1 MPTEP
6 GPASAEALSALAD
19 YLDRFEGGAQSR
31 GRKYFKAGAVRSL
44 ASAGLEVR
52 AVVRGTY
59 DYDVRLTWEHGGW
72 FSECACPMEADCK
85 HVYATGQAWM
95 RQSDRATG
103 AGLATQVL
111 PPPVVHAG
119 EQPLVTAFTAATG
132 QPPDR
137 KQIAFLRN
145 LQSVHRSLHNIH
157 YGWFDRTALAALAP
171 AKDRHLLQQEYSNP
185 FDGWW
190 LRAPTQPL
198 QLWPFIALLFTEH
211 GIALPD
217 FTAPFDHLDRARE
230 SRAAVQREAELRI
243 WRDRF
248 AQLDQL
254 AAEAPAPANAQALR
268 LRLGAKKIAWEIS
281 AGGLAGPFSALP
293 ANDLRALLHDPVH
306 CAQVMDEASNVVLTF
321 LRANLSRRGRTTLA
335 LGDAEDRVLLR
346 HLLTHPQARTRVV
359 GAAGEPI
366 SDEPQA
372 LTWRIEDHPVDPDRV
387 IVRLAFADGTPPP
400 VPLHHLPG
408 NPTHY
413 LHGARLYR
421 GLPPLTDLPLKNAP
435 DFAVEIPRHVLE
447 LPEAGRFAVRTGVKL
462 PGGMTDRFR
471 PEPLRARLRAQ
482 TITRRAISGDDAL
495 VIELHAVSPDGAAR
509 ARWQPDGWSTT
520 ATGLDRPADSAFLLH
535 DYAPLQPAA
544 DHLARLPGLVWESW
558 APGGGR
564 YAREVAALSF
574 VDHFATWLAAMP
586 PDIVVELGPELA
598 AFAEAPTRAHFTLD
612 VAESSGIDWFDVK
625 VSLQVQDT
633 TLTAA
638 EIKLLRQAR
647 GRFIRLKGR
656 GWRRLEL
663 TISPEEQARF
673 ERLGLDSTA
682 LAQPAHEPGRF
693 HALQLADESL
703 GDALSGKLWQQIRDR
718 AAAIRQLPA
727 PPLPEGL
734 QAELRPYQRE
744 GYHFLAHLAGNRFGG
759 VLADDMGLGKTLQAL
774 AWLLWLSANPEIAA
788 PAAKKAGPK
797 NRPFRA
803 LVVCPK
809 SVVFNWQQE
818 AARFTPA
825 LITGRLQPR
834 ESPPLPAGAHLIIIN
849 YTQLRLHAQTLA
861 GETWDAVILD
871 EGQNIKNP
879 ASATARAARELRA
892 THRLVLTGTPVE
904 NRLLDLW
911 SLFAFAQPGLLGGQT
926 SFQRLYNDRE
936 DSAAAHARLA
946 TRVRHFLLRRTK
958 GQVARDLPPRTEED
972 IVVELEGPQ
981 RTLYDAELKRTRQML
996 LGVKTA
1002 REFDTQR
1009 FNILQSLLRLRQICC
1024 DPRLVGAAL
1033 AGGKN
1038 SRHKNKKPALD
1049 SVDSPRPP
1057 ASAKL
1062 EALLDTLEPLLAEGH
1077 RVLVFSQ
1084 FVTMLELIREELV
1097 ARDIKHLM
1105 LTGQTENRQALV
1117 GQFQAAGGPPVFLL
1131 SLKAAGSGLNLTAA
1145 SYVVLYDP
1153 WWNPAVEAQAID
1165 RTHRIGQTE
1174 HVIAYRLLAR
1184 DTVEEKIRALQKEKA
1199 ALAAAVVQEESLA
1212 KVLDL
1217 ESLRKILG

>member
-6 GPASAEALSALAD
+6 GPASASALSSLAVN
-19 YLDRFEGGAQSR
+19 LDGFDDGARTR
-31 GRKYFKAGAVRSL
+31 GRAYFKSGAVHRL
-44 ASAGLEVR
+44 ASEGLEVR
-52 AVVRGTY
+52 SVVRGSF
-59 DYDVRLTWEHGGW
+59 DYDVRLTWEHGSW
-72 FSECACPMEADCK
+72 FSTCTCPMEADCK
-85 HVYATGQAWM
+85 HVYATGQAWL
-95 RQSDRATG
+95 RQSDRSTG
-103 AGLATQVL
+103 AGLAAKVLL
-111 PPPVVHAG
+111 PPAVHPH
-119 EQPLVTAFTAATG
+119 EQPLIAAFTAATG

-137 KQIAFLRN
+137 PQIVFLRN
-145 LQSVHRSLHNIH
+145 LEKVHHSLRDHH
-157 YGWFDRTALAALAP
+157 GGWLDRTALAALAP
-171 AKDRHLLQQEYSNP
+171 AKDRYRLTQEYSNP
-185 FDGWW
+185 FAGWW
-190 LRAPTQPL
+190 ARAPAQPL
-198 QLWPFIALLFTEH
+198 QLWPFIALLFTER
-211 GIALPD
+211 GIARPD
-217 FTAPFDHLDRARE
+217 FTAPFDQLERARE
-230 SRAAVQREAELRI
+230 SRTAVQREAELRL
-243 WRDRF
+243 WRKRF
-248 AQLDQL
+248 SELDQL
-254 AAEAPAPANAQALR
+254 AAQPPAAANAQALR

-281 AGGLAGPFSALP
+281 VGGAAGRFSPLL
-293 ANDLRALLHDPVH
+293 ANDLRALLHDPVY

-321 LRANLSRRGRTTLA
+321 LRANLSRRGRTTLT
-335 LGDAEDRVLLR
+335 LSDAEDRALLGQ
-346 HLLTHPQARTRVV
+346 LLAHPQARTRVV

-366 SDEPQA
+366 TDEPQA
-372 LTWRIEDHPVDPDRV
+372 LTWRIEDHPADPARV
-387 IVRLAFADGTPPP
+387 IVRLAFADGAPPP

-408 NPTHY
+408 HPTHY

-435 DFAVEIPRHVLE
+435 DFAVDIPRHVLE
-447 LPEAGRFAVRTGVKL
+447 LPEAGRFAVRSGVIL
-462 PGGMTDRFR
+462 PGAATDRFR

-482 TITRRAISGDDAL
+482 TITRRTFSGDDSL

-509 ARWQPDGWSTT
+509 ARWQPAGWSTT

-544 DHLARLPGLVWESW
+544 DHLARLPGLVWENW

-574 VDHFATWLAAMP
+574 ADHFATWLATMP
-586 PDIVVELGPELA
+586 ADIVVELGPELA
-598 AFAEAPTRAHFTLD
+598 AFAQAPTRAHFTLD

-647 GRFIRLKGR
+647 GGFIRLKGR

-663 TISPEEQARF
+663 TVSPEDQAQF
-673 ERLGLDSTA
+673 ERLGLDPTA
-682 LAQPAHEPGRF
+682 LAEPAHEPGRF

-727 PPLPEGL
+727 PPLPDGL

-744 GYHFLAHLAGNRFGG
+744 GYHFLTHLAGNRFGG

-774 AWLLWLSANPEIAA
+774 AWLLWLSTHPEMAA

-834 ESPPLPAGAHLIIIN
+834 ESPPLPAGAHLIIVN
-849 YTQLRLHAQTLA
+849 YTQLRLHARTLA
-861 GETWDAVILD
+861 GDTWDAVILD

-926 SFQRLYNDRE
+926 AFQRLYNDRE
-936 DSAAAHARLA
+936 DPAAAHARLA
-946 TRVRHFLLRRTK
+946 ARVRHFLLRRTK

-981 RTLYDAELKRTRQML
+981 RALYDAELKRTRQML
-996 LGVKTA
+996 LGVKSA

-1024 DPRLVGAAL
+1024 DPRLVGAEL
-1033 AGGKN
+1033 AGE
-1038 SRHKNKKPALD
+1038 KPARGKSAAAD
-1049 SVDSPRPP
+1049 TPPPRLR

-1084 FVTMLELIREELV
+1084 FVTMLELIRQELV
-1097 ARDIKHLM
+1097 ARDIPHLL
-1105 LTGQTENRQALV
+1105 LTGQTENRQELV

-1165 RTHRIGQTE
+1165 RTHRIGQTS

-1199 ALAAAVVQEESLA
+1199 ALASSVVQEESLA

-1217 ESLRKILG
+1217 ESLRRILS